1 MSVKND
7 ITFAVTR
14 TQLNIGEIMCEKT
27 HSGSICIYPCGQH
40 IPMYN
45 THMHTHTHCTQ
56 AKRAHLRCTD
66 SGHTH
71 FVHGVFQWTVLR
83 RPTSVFFFFLQPI
96 INQMYLFSRHDICFL
111 INIQCWDMR
120 KQTNTLTD
128 CKQTYFLNQFSRNT
142 YLEVRV
148 VCFDH
153 SDLRDNTNT
162 VFTFPTLK

>member
-1 MSVKND
+1 MCVFFVDFQGSL
-7 ITFAVTR
+7 ITSNQQLSRASIYHCQGAASLLTDRGAHIHTR
-14 TQLNIGEIMCEKT
+14 T
-27 HSGSICIYPCGQH
+27 
-40 IPMYN
+40 
-45 THMHTHTHCTQ
+45 HTHTHTHI
-56 AKRAHLRCTD
+56 AHRRNERTSDALIQGTHTLFMECF
-66 SGHTH
+66 SGLSS
-71 FVHGVFQWTVLR
+71 GDLLQ
-83 RPTSVFFFFLQPI
+83 FFFFLQPI